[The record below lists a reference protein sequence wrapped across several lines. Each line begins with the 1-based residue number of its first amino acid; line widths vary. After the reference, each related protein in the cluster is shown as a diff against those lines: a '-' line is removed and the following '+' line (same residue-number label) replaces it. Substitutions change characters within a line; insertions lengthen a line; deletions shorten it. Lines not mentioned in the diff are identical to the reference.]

1 MCLQCIWYSMS
12 WVVDCCVWD
21 SISCLVDWF
30 IVGVAG
36 AEVGMNEVPR
46 TCCSGM
52 FDLG

>member
-1 MCLQCIWYSMS
+1 MFGILSAVLLIG
-12 WVVDCCVWD
+12 VLLA
-21 SISCLVDWF
+21 I
-30 IVGVAG
+30 IGVAG